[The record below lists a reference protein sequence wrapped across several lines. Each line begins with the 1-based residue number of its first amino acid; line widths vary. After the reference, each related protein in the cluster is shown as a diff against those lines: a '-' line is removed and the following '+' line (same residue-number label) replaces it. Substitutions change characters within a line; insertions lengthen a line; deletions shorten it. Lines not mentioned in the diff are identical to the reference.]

1 VHNLLAG
8 SRTGHIKSLKPVVH
22 MKFKVESELVS
33 VVVTAVL
40 LGGRYLVDDMTDD
53 IDDKQRGSAAVA
65 RV

>member
-8 SRTGHIKSLKPVVH
+8 SRTGHIESSKPVVH